1 MQQIQQS
8 KVYNAAMWSGL
19 LLAIYLV
26 IRFFFIVSSP
36 NNILLNVITACLT
49 ICLTIGIPFVAY
61 FLGRDFKKKSDEE
74 LTYRNLYT
82 HGFFMFFFASL
93 ILAAVEYVYYGF
105 INPDFINEQYAALV
119 QSVEILKQT
128 MPEAAT
134 LEEVV
139 NNNPIPTASQMAM
152 QNIWMYSFAGIIIS
166 LINAYI
172 LNKKH

>member
-19 LLAIYLV
+19 LLSIYLV
-26 IRFFFIVSSP
+26 VRFFFVVSSA
-36 NNILLNVITACLT
+36 NSLILNILT

-61 FLGRDFKKKSDEE
+61 YLGKDFKNKSDEE
-74 LTYRNLYT
+74 LTYRNFYS

-105 INPDFINEQYAALV
+105 INTEFITEQYNTLL
-119 QSVEILKQT
+119 QNIEIIKQT
-128 MPEAAT
+128 MPDAT
-134 LEEVV
+134 QIEEMV
-139 NNNPIPTASQMAM
+139 NNSPIPTASQMAM

-172 LNKKH
+172 LNKKR